1 MALKEVDLTFNEMD
15 EAAALVLAQSLQGKP
30 RLESVALDGNEL
42 GPRGRSA
49 IKEALKVA
57 VS

>member
-1 MALKEVDLTFNEMD
+1 MDLTFNEMD

-30 RLESVALDGNEL
+30 LLESVALDGNEL